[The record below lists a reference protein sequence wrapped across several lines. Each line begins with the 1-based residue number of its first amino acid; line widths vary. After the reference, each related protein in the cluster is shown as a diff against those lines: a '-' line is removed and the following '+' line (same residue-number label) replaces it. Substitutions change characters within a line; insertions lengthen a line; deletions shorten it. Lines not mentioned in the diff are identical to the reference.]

1 LKTTKPEFFGGKYTM
16 RNVMVVVAAFF
27 LVAALGSAAPLC
39 TNGPINLSTTMLSC
53 SLGGLTF
60 SDFAVISA
68 GGNPS
73 PEVDVRTSLDA
84 SGNVTL
90 AFNPNIASPTM
101 TQDIWL
107 FYKVA
112 GGATTV
118 TGTLTGVSA
127 AISEH
132 GCTAAY
138 INFACSGTSLGGFV
152 ISSGGAES
160 ASLALT
166 GTSAWLFKDINVK
179 TGGGLTLFTQTFP
192 GIPGGGGGGAGGG
205 EVPEPVSFILMGS
218 GLVALSLLRKVRRA

>member
-1 LKTTKPEFFGGKYTM
+1 M
-16 RNVMVVVAAFF
+16 RKVMVVAAAFF
-27 LVAALGSAAPLC
+27 LVAALGSAAPMC
-39 TNGPINLSTTMLSC
+39 TNGPTNLSTTMGFSC

-60 SDFAVISA
+60 SDFSVISA

-73 PEVDVRTSLDA
+73 PEVDVRTSTDA

-107 FYKVA
+107 FYQVSGSPTK
-112 GGATTV
+112 V
-118 TGTLTGVSA
+118 TGTVTGVSA

-132 GCTAAY
+132 ACTAAY
-138 INFACSGTSLGGFV
+138 VNFACSGSSLGGFV
-152 ISSGGAES
+152 ISSGGVES
-160 ASLALT
+160 GSLGLT
-166 GTSAWLFKDINVK
+166 GSSVWLFKDINVK

-192 GIPGGGGGGAGGG
+192 GGGGGGPGGGG

-218 GLVALSLLRKVRRA
+218 GLVALSLLRKVRKA

>member
-1 LKTTKPEFFGGKYTM
+1 M
-16 RNVMVVVAAFF
+16 RKVMVVAAAFF
-27 LVAALGSAAPLC
+27 LVAALGSAAPMC
-39 TNGPINLSTTMLSC
+39 TNGTINLSTTMLNC

-73 PEVDVRTSLDA
+73 PEVDVRITTDA
-84 SGNVTL
+84 SSNVTL
-90 AFNPNIASPTM
+90 AFNPNIGSATM

-107 FYKVA
+107 FYKV
-112 GGATTV
+112 GGSATSV

-138 INFACSGTSLGGFV
+138 VNFACSGSSLGGFV
-152 ISSGGAES
+152 ISSGGTES

-166 GTSAWLFKDINVK
+166 GSAAWLFKDINVR

-192 GIPGGGGGGAGGG
+192 GGGTGTGSGGG

-218 GLVALSLLRKVRRA
+218 GLVALSLLRKVRKA